1 VCEKV
6 FMVHTLIIVAGIS
19 YLVAL
24 VVLGIICGRLPDEDL
39 LDELLPPPVE
49 DEIATHM
56 DWHVEYAWARRF
68 RRTGFLHGIVWDGP
82 TPPRPR

>member
-1 VCEKV
+1 MCEKV
-6 FMVHTLIIVAGIS
+6 FVVHTLIIVAGIS

-56 DWHVEYAWARRF
+56 DWHVEWYADTWARRS
-68 RRTGFLHGIVWDGP
+68 
-82 TPPRPR
+82 TPPALGNASVAVARQ